1 MPSLLALP
9 MPGVEGC
16 CASGAA
22 GLGGDI
28 TGFGAAEVAAA
39 GVLAAVDFAVERFAV
54 DLRAVVL
61 RAVVL
66 RAAGLRAV
74 VPALRAVERRAV
86 DERPAALRVDDFR
99 AEDLRA
105 ELLRAELLRAELFLL
120 APRLA
125 LLRAELFFAAARL
138 VVLRAVDFV
147 LRFAAPVLRA
157 VARLAPALLRAPFF
171 LAVLRFFPVV
181 FVAIALLRSDLSLHA
196 TTDADVHARITLHRS
211 KLVVQPNESI
221 VFWII
226 RRCQQKVI
234 PRTRR
239 FKAVRSAI
247 LATAALPAA
256 RVHAIRL
263 KSLQDGLHVHPM
275 AKVRIDVP
283 CPDQPVGSHH

>member
-66 RAAGLRAV
+66 RAV

-105 ELLRAELLRAELFLL
+105 ELLPAELLRAEVFLL

-211 KLVVQPNESI
+211 KLLVQPNESI

-234 PRTRR
+234 PRRRR

>member
-66 RAAGLRAV
+66 RAV

-105 ELLRAELLRAELFLL
+105 ELLPAELLRAEVFLL

-211 KLVVQPNESI
+211 KLLVQPNESI

-234 PRTRR
+234 PRRRR

-256 RVHAIRL
+256 RVHAVRL
-263 KSLQDGLHVHPM
+263 KSLQDGLHIHAM